1 MLNSLETNLRYLRR
15 VTKEPAMDK
24 FISAL
29 EQENPGATSVLIRDW
44 WPLRLSGSTEVIYS
58 LRYCLHGASMF
69 TPSFSEMEA
78 ELILLRDIT
87 HQYILEAI
95 SNGNT

>member
-1 MLNSLETNLRYLRR
+1 MN
-15 VTKEPAMDK
+15 K

-29 EQENPGATSVLIRDW
+29 EQENPGAACMLIGNW
-44 WPLRLSGSTEVIYS
+44 WPWRLSNHADEINN
-58 LRYCLHGASMF
+58 LRFFLHGAAMF
-69 TPSFSEMEA
+69 APSRSEMEA

>member
-1 MLNSLETNLRYLRR
+1 
-15 VTKEPAMDK
+15 MDK

-29 EQENPGATSVLIRDW
+29 EQENPGATSVLVRDW
-44 WPLRLSGSTEVIYS
+44 WPLRLSSSIEKMNG
-58 LRYCLHGASMF
+58 LRFCLHGAAMF
-69 TPSFSEMEA
+69 VPSFSEMEA

-95 SNGNT
+95 SK